1 MYRSAMAGWRRGT
14 IGSVRI
20 LRFGTREV
28 AADRA
33 LVMAIVNRT
42 RDSFY
47 DRGATFDDRAALAAV
62 DRAVAEG
69 ADIVDIGGVRAGS
82 HGEQVDAA
90 EEIRRVVP
98 FVAAVRER
106 HPGLVISVDTWRHE
120 VAREACLAG
129 ADLLNDTWA
138 GADPLLAEVAAEHGV
153 GVVCSHTGGA
163 GPRTDPHRVR
173 YLDVVAE
180 VAAELVA
187 GAERMVAL
195 GVPAEGIL
203 IDPTH
208 DFGKNTW
215 HGLELLRR
223 LDELVGTGWPVLMA
237 LSNKD
242 FVGETLGA
250 DLTDRVDGTLAA
262 TSVAAFR
269 GAAVFR
275 AHQVRQTRMVVEMV
289 ASIAGTRPPA
299 RCVRALA

>member
-1 MYRSAMAGWRRGT
+1 MDG
-14 IGSVRI
+14 
-20 LRFGTREV
+20 LRFGTRTV
-28 AADRA
+28 TADRA

-47 DRGATFDDRAALAAV
+47 DRGATFDDRTALAAV

-82 HGEQVDAA
+82 HGEVVDAA
-90 EEIRRVVP
+90 EEAARVVP

-106 HPGLVISVDTWRHE
+106 HPDLVISVDTWRHE
-120 VAREACLAG
+120 VAGPAIEAG
-129 ADLLNDTWA
+129 VDLINDTWA
-138 GADPLLAEVAAEHGV
+138 GADPALAEVAAEHGA
-153 GVVCSHTGGA
+153 GIVCSHTGGA
-163 GPRTDPHRVR
+163 APRTDPHRVR

-187 GAERMVAL
+187 RAERMVAL
-195 GVPAEGIL
+195 GVPRAGVL

-242 FVGETLGA
+242 FIGETLGVGLA
-250 DLTDRVDGTLAA
+250 DRVDGTLAA
-262 TSVAAFR
+262 TSVAALA
-269 GAAVFR
+269 GARVFR
-275 AHQVRQTRMVVEMV
+275 AHEVRQTRRVVEMV
-289 ASIAGTRPPA
+289 ASIAGTRPPS
-299 RCVRALA
+299 RCLRALA

>member
-1 MYRSAMAGWRRGT
+1 
-14 IGSVRI
+14 VHP
-20 LRFGTREV
+20 LRFGAREV
-28 AADRA
+28 TQDRA

-47 DRGATFDDRAALAAV
+47 DRGATFSDDTAMSAVRA
-62 DRAVAEG
+62 AVAEG

-82 HGEQVDAA
+82 HGEVVDVN
-90 EEIRRVVP
+90 EELRRVVP

-106 HPGLVISVDTWRHE
+106 FPDVVISVDTWRHE
-120 VAREACLAG
+120 VGRAACEAG

-138 GADPLLAEVAAEHGV
+138 GVDPQLAEVAAEFGV
-153 GVVCSHTGGA
+153 GIVCSHTGGVA
-163 GPRTDPHRVR
+163 PRTDPHRVR

-180 VAAELVA
+180 VADELVQRA
-187 GAERMVAL
+187 NRMVAL
-195 GVPAEGIL
+195 GVPAEGVL

-223 LDELVGTGWPVLMA
+223 LDELVATGWPVLMA

-250 DLTDRVDGTLAA
+250 DLNDRVDGTLAA
-262 TSVAAFR
+262 TAVAAWT
-269 GAAVFR
+269 GARVFR
-275 AHQVRQTRMVVEMV
+275 AHEVRQTRKVVEMV
-289 ASIAGTRPPA
+289 ASIAGTRPPT
-299 RCVRALA
+299 RVLRALA

>member
-1 MYRSAMAGWRRGT
+1 M
-14 IGSVRI
+14 
-20 LRFGTREV
+20 LRFGARQV
-28 AADRA
+28 AHDRA

-47 DRGATFDDRAALAAV
+47 DRGATFEDAAAMAAV

-82 HGEQVDAA
+82 KGEVVDAA
-90 EEIRRVVP
+90 EEARRVVP

-106 HPGLVISVDTWRHE
+106 HPDLVISVDTWRHE
-120 VAREACLAG
+120 VGRAVCEAG

-138 GADPLLAEVAAEHGV
+138 GADPRLAEVAAEFGV
-153 GVVCSHTGGA
+153 GIVCSHTGGLA
-163 GPRTDPHRVR
+163 PRTDPHRVR
-173 YLDVVAE
+173 YRDVVAA
-180 VAAELVA
+180 VVAELVER
-187 GAERMVAL
+187 AERVVAL
-195 GVPAEGIL
+195 GVPAAGVL

-242 FVGETLGA
+242 FVGETLDVGVE
-250 DLTDRVDGTLAA
+250 DRVDGTLAA
-262 TSVAAFR
+262 TSVAAWT
-269 GAAVFR
+269 GAKVFR
-275 AHQVRQTRMVVEMV
+275 AHQVRRTRMVLEMV

-299 RCVRALA
+299 RVLRSMA